1 METDVTQSIHGG
13 GILGCGHL
21 QAREDCGRTSGVGEG
36 PAEKGE
42 DLREFGKVKLTGLG
56 NLIDEGL
63 GNNSL
68 WTKSDS
74 CLAS

>member
-1 METDVTQSIHGG
+1 M
-13 GILGCGHL
+13 
-21 QAREDCGRTSGVGEG
+21 GEG

-42 DLREFGKVKLTGLG
+42 DLREFEKVRLTGLG

-63 GNNSL
+63 GNSSL

-74 CLAS
+74 CLAL